1 LVGKKFFLL
10 KNILKKKIVF
20 PNQYY
25 VKKKKKKL
33 VLSIRKSSLWVHRNI
48 SLSVNNWTF
57 LNQWLLNL
65 WTAQD
70 KQKKNNMNP
79 ELQKKKKLLIIYR
92 NVLMNNKT
100 SWKRSKPKRPQGR
113 TKQWILIIKKKKF
126 ITMYN
131 ALLNEIKKKDKF

>member
-1 LVGKKFFLL
+1 M
-10 KNILKKKIVF
+10 ILSKRIVF
-20 PNQYY
+20 PSQYY

-70 KQKKNNMNP
+70 QLNKNNMNP

>member
-1 LVGKKFFLL
+1 M
-10 KNILKKKIVF
+10 ILSKRIVF
-20 PNQYY
+20 PSQYY

-70 KQKKNNMNP
+70 QLNKNNMNP

-131 ALLNEIKKKDKF
+131 ALLNEIKKKR